1 MGITIVDLKTG
12 KKKTGKKNKKVQNP
26 STSDA
31 YKKHKRKEEGS
42 KLHSSRGR
50 IGTATIKKKLDAAA
64 RRANKR
70 SEKAMRP
77 DNNIITELGG
87 YITPVNPKPPV
98 PRAKKTSPVPK
109 PKRKPPV
116 PKIPLITGPMA
127 KEARRPTMEEQREA
141 GNAVL
146 IDYDQL
152 ENLSQKAGGGKVNYR
167 MSGGQ
172 VVANCYD

>member
-1 MGITIVDLKTG
+1 MTVLYEDRTHTSKGMADKTPHTGGGKPHSGATKNRLK
-12 KKKTGKKNKKVQNP
+12 KALEARE
-26 STSDA
+26 DRLA
-31 YKKHKRKEEGS
+31 ARKM
-42 KLHSSRGR
+42 K
-50 IGTATIKKKLDAAA
+50 KKKL
-64 RRANKR
+64 
-70 SEKAMRP
+70 
-77 DNNIITELGG
+77 
-87 YITPVNPKPPV
+87 
-98 PRAKKTSPVPK
+98 VPK

-116 PKIPLITGPMA
+116 PKVPTITGPKA
-127 KEARRPTMEEQREA
+127 EPARRPTMKEQREA

>member
-12 KKKTGKKNKKVQNP
+12 KKKTGNKNKKVQNP

-31 YKKHKRKEEGS
+31 YKKHKRKGEDS

-50 IGTATIKKKLDAAA
+50 IATATIKKNLDAAA

-77 DNNIITELGG
+77 DNNIITQLGG

-127 KEARRPTMEEQREA
+127 KEARRPTMEEQLKDSGVA
-141 GNAVL
+141 
-146 IDYDQL
+146 IDYGQL
-152 ENLSQKAGGGKVNYR
+152 DKMAGGGKINYR